1 MKLKTLMIIKAI
13 VCITLGIPA
22 VIVPV
27 LFYTLF
33 GLALTPAGA
42 FVAQEY
48 GASLIGNFLLTW
60 FARDVQDPKAL
71 RAILLGMTFYNGI
84 GFIATLIAT
93 LSGLANFM
101 GWGAAGIYLF
111 FTVGFGYHLLKSPN
125 P

>member
-1 MKLKTLMIIKAI
+1 MKFKTLMIIKAI

-22 VIVPV
+22 VAVPV
-27 LFYTLF
+27 LFYSFF

-42 FVAQEY
+42 FTAQEY

-60 FARDVQDPKAL
+60 FARDIQDSIGK

-84 GFIATLIAT
+84 GFVVTMIAT

-111 FTVGFGYHLLKSPN
+111 FTVGFGYHLLKSPK